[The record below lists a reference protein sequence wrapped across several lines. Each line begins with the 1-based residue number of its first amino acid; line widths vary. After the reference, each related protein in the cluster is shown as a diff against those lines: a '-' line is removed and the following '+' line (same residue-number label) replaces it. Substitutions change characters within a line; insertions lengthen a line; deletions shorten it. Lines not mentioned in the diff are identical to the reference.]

1 MTILAVVA
9 GLAISGAGAISH
21 NLYVNVLKNGKV
33 DHKSEMKISKFATID
48 IGIFAILL
56 GIVFENQNVAFTCG
70 TCLCYRR
77 KCEFSYIFALHLLKK
92 FHHKRCFLGWFNRTY
107 SRSCDFKP

>member
-56 GIVFENQNVAFTCG
+56 GIVFENQNVAFTVG
-70 TCLCYRR
+70 LAFVIAANVNFPIFLLCIY
-77 KCEFSYIFALHLLKK
+77 
-92 FHHKRCFLGWFNRTY
+92 
-107 SRSCDFKP
+107 

>member
-21 NLYVNVLKNGKV
+21 DLYVNVLKNGKV
-33 DHKSEMKISKFATID
+33 DHKSEMKISKFATIG

-56 GIVFENQNVAFTCG
+56 GIVFENQNVAFTVG
-70 TCLCYRR
+70 LAFVIAVSVNFPIFLLCIY
-77 KCEFSYIFALHLLKK
+77 
-92 FHHKRCFLGWFNRTY
+92 
-107 SRSCDFKP
+107 

>member
-9 GLAISGAGAISH
+9 GLAISSAEAISH
-21 NLYVNVLKNGKV
+21 DLYVNVLKNGKV

-56 GIVFENQNVAFTCG
+56 GIVFENQNIAFTVRLAFVIAANVNFPIFL
-70 TCLCYRR
+70 LCIY
-77 KCEFSYIFALHLLKK
+77 
-92 FHHKRCFLGWFNRTY
+92 
-107 SRSCDFKP
+107 